1 MNESFL
7 HLVPRTASQLAF
19 ETRKQN
25 KLNKHFN
32 YTTTE
37 EEGKGLE
44 NTYVDGFQ
52 KPIRWPNSRVQ
63 MRDQEAAVQQ
73 TSHSWLNLALTSL
86 YYVHSCAKQR
96 PDSCPPEVKPQATP
110 HENHL

>member
-1 MNESFL
+1 MNHSYILFQCSKNSKPIGFWDKKTKQIKL
-7 HLVPRTASQLAF
+7 TTQLQKKR
-19 ETRKQN
+19 E
-25 KLNKHFN
+25 
-32 YTTTE
+32 
-37 EEGKGLE
+37 KGLE